1 MKIKMR
7 QVSSKLAVWFSK
19 GPSLGFLKLPP
30 WFSTDWSIYQRAT
43 ALLSSSKMAPLD
55 HVGRLSL
62 LPPLLLQQIQKWFS
76 LLCFIFNTWFYSKLI
91 AQTDITH
98 CSPSS
103 PFHWLSFLS
112 YRSPNGSSAHASSA
126 DLSLNTELHCSIVL
140 PCTMLQAIYA
150 WLFICFFFSSGIQ
163 VIANP
168 YKAFTSET

>member
-19 GPSLGFLKLPP
+19 GPSLAFLKLPP

-91 AQTDITH
+91 AQTDFTH

-103 PFHWLSFLS
+103 PFHWLSFWS

-140 PCTMLQAIYA
+140 PCTMLQAIHA
-150 WLFICFFFSSGIQ
+150 WLFICFLFLLVF
-163 VIANP
+163 
-168 YKAFTSET
+168 K